1 MLKLYH
7 TNGLTNLAHIQMDG
21 LLTIFLCGEIML
33 IYLNLIETEEDKRKF
48 ERIYHSYKQTMFY
61 ATNRILKNQ
70 DSAEDAVHNAFLR
83 VINHLEK
90 INENDCH
97 KTRAFLVVI
106 LKNIAIDIY
115 RKESMFF

>member
-1 MLKLYH
+1 
-7 TNGLTNLAHIQMDG
+7 
-21 LLTIFLCGEIML
+21 
-33 IYLNLIETEEDKRKF
+33 
-48 ERIYHSYKQTMFY
+48 MFY